1 MKLIFIFLFGLAT
14 SYCFGQPV
22 ASWKDVNYSGD
33 SFNYHNLDIYL
44 PAGEKESYPVVVS
57 VYGSAWFSNNSKNA
71 DVNTIGKA
79 LLDAGF
85 ALVTPNHR
93 SSMDA
98 KFPAQLHDIKAVIRF
113 LRGSAEK
120 YKIDPSFIGITGSSS
135 GGNLA
140 AMAGTSGGIRQYTI
154 GGQTI
159 DAEGNLGV
167 FNRYSSAVDAVVAW
181 FPPTNMLVMDSCGG
195 TDFIHNDARSPASL
209 YIGGPIQEN
218 KDLCLLASPTS
229 YVDAQDPPFL
239 IFHGTNDRVVP
250 YCQSEILH
258 QALQNTGVSSRL
270 VLVPGGQHGPGVHIE
285 EYLTVMV
292 DFFKSELIRKTSWH
306 EQQRDGGQEIRLKW
320 LIPTIPDAGLWEISD
335 YPDFLK

>member
-1 MKLIFIFLFGLAT
+1 MKLIFVFLFSLAALA
-14 SYCFGQPV
+14 SSGQLSPN
-22 ASWKDVNYSGD
+22 WKDVNYAGD
-33 SFNYHNLDIYL
+33 AMNYHNLDIYL
-44 PAGEKESYPVVVS
+44 PSGANQGYPVVIS
-57 VYGSAWFSNNSKNA
+57 IYGSAWFSNSSKGA
-71 DVNTIGKA
+71 DMNTIGKA

-85 ALVTPNHR
+85 AVVTPNHR

-113 LRGSAEK
+113 LRGNAEK
-120 YKIDPSFIGITGSSS
+120 YRIDSSFIGITGSSS

-140 AMAGTSGGIRQYTI
+140 AMAGTTTGVREHTLGT
-154 GGQTI
+154 QTI
-159 DAEGNLGV
+159 DVEGNLGS
-167 FNRYSSAVDAVVAW
+167 FSRHSSAVDAVVAW

-229 YVDAQDPPFL
+229 YVDAHDPPFL

-258 QALQNTGVSSRL
+258 KALSDKGAPSRL
-270 VLVPGGQHGPGVHIE
+270 VLVPGGQHGPGVHVD
-285 EYLTVMV
+285 EYLKNMV
-292 DFFKSELIRKTSWH
+292 DFFKIELDRKRESNNH
-306 EQQRDGGQEIRLKW
+306 
-320 LIPTIPDAGLWEISD
+320 
-335 YPDFLK
+335 